1 MLSVYKYK
9 MRKYTVHTCEKLA
22 CTHTPTC
29 CDLLRDIWEKEST
42 TCDWVFKNT
51 FTISQNG
58 FAFGK
63 GYPKGP
69 GKKFDDRWTAII
81 CKSVLKY
88 RKPHK
93 CGNCR
98 IFLTWTTFKEGLIHW
113 RRHFQNLSSTMPWLS
128 RQTLS
133 EEFYWKQVG
142 WVLVENVPLCRRL
155 SIAWVWVRQCICL
168 KNFKK
173 LTEIFRNAIKK
184 NHLWFPSQ
192 DSIGVE
198 GGNRSWLSYEPRQW
212 ERGVLSKINHLYFI
226 IWPCLIRLVK

>member
-1 MLSVYKYK
+1 MYR

-22 CTHTPTC
+22 CTHT
-29 CDLLRDIWEKEST
+29 LLLVVICWETYERKSQQLVTEFLRT
-42 TCDWVFKNT
+42 PLR
-51 FTISQNG
+51 TISQHG

-81 CKSVLKY
+81 CKSVLEY

-113 RRHFQNLSSTMPWLS
+113 RRLFQNLSSTMPWLS
-128 RQTLS
+128 RQTQS
-133 EEFYWKQVG
+133 EESYWKQAD

-168 KNFKK
+168 QNV
-173 LTEIFRNAIKK
+173 KK
-184 NHLWFPSQ
+184 N
-192 DSIGVE
+192 
-198 GGNRSWLSYEPRQW
+198 
-212 ERGVLSKINHLYFI
+212 
-226 IWPCLIRLVK
+226 